1 MESIN
6 FLQSKIEPC
15 VFTKGKLIVAIFV
28 DDTLTTGPSKEI
40 QVFREDLHK
49 RFKISKEGGKC
60 KNYQERMEFVY
71 IKIII

>member
-1 MESIN
+1 MFKKFMESIN

-40 QVFREDLHK
+40 QVF
-49 RFKISKEGGKC
+49 
-60 KNYQERMEFVY
+60 
-71 IKIII
+71 